1 MLGSGFN
8 GGDWRILYFFGL
20 LDRGAQVT
28 LMPESPGTMMGK
40 QIMLSG
46 FRSKATT
53 TGRTLVQSWLR
64 VDPFGTLY
72 LLLLWIPLMNAL
84 LV

>member
-1 MLGSGFN
+1 M
-8 GGDWRILYFFGL
+8 
-20 LDRGAQVT
+20 T
-28 LMPESPGTMMGK
+28 LMPESPVTMMGK

-46 FRSKATT
+46 FESKATNP
-53 TGRTLVQSWLR
+53 GRALVQSWLR

-72 LLLLWIPLMNAL
+72 LLLLWILLMNAL

>member
-1 MLGSGFN
+1 M
-8 GGDWRILYFFGL
+8 
-20 LDRGAQVT
+20 T
-28 LMPESPGTMMGK
+28 LMPESPVTMMGK

-46 FRSKATT
+46 FEAKATNP
-53 TGRTLVQSWLR
+53 GRTLVQSWLR

-72 LLLLWIPLMNAL
+72 LLLLWILLMNAL